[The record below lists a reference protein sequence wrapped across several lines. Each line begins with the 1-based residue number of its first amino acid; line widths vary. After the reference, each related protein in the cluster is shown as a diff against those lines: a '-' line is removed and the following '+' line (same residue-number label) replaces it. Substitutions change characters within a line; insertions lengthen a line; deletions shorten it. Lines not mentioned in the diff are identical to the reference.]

1 VEAKMI
7 GTEEA
12 KKFPATIAER
22 SQKHRRRKK
31 NREMQLALAI
41 ARIIQG
47 KAQEEHR
54 VMLKDYINKNAT
66 RDDLDDDQ
74 LRIVDEALAKLSVRY
89 NRF

>member
-1 VEAKMI
+1 MI

-12 KKFPATIAER
+12 RKAPATIAER

-31 NREMQLALAI
+31 NREAQLAIAI
-41 ARIIQG
+41 ARIVQG

-54 VMLKDYINKNAT
+54 VMLKDYINKHTN

-74 LRIVDEALAKLSVRY
+74 LRIIDEALGKLSARY